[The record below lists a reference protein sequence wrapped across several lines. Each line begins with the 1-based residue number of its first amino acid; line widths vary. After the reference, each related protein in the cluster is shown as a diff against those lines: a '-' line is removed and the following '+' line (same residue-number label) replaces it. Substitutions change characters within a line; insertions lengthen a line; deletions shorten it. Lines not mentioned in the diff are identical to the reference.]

1 MRSLRDP
8 LVAQAVTIAV
18 AVGAFGVAF
27 GVFAADTGLSLAK
40 ALALSGLVYGGSAQ
54 LAAVGVIA
62 EGGTGAAAVLG
73 GLLLSARTIAFGVA
87 LAPLL
92 PSPLGRRLVAS
103 HLIVDQSAAV
113 ALAERDPARA
123 RRAFW
128 LTSLWMLVLWLGGT
142 AAGWGLT
149 GAVDVRAVGLDAA
162 IPAVFVA
169 LLAPRLRRPA
179 EAATALTGA
188 TIALA
193 LTPVAPAGLPI
204 LLASL
209 GVVAGLAV
217 ARRRPAP

>member
-8 LVAQAVTIAV
+8 LLSQAVAIAV

-54 LAAVGVIA
+54 LAGVGVIA
-62 EGGTGAAAVLG
+62 EGGTGAAAVLS
-73 GLLLSARTIAFGVA
+73 GLLLSARNVAFGVA
-87 LAPLL
+87 LAPVL
-92 PSPLGRRLVAS
+92 PRPLARRLAAS
-103 HLIVDQSAAV
+103 QLIVDQSAAV
-113 ALAERDPARA
+113 ALAEQDPARA

-149 GAVDVRAVGLDAA
+149 GAVDVEAAGLDAA

-169 LLAPRLRRPA
+169 LLAPRLRRPP
-179 EAATALTGA
+179 EAATALAGA
-188 TIALA
+188 AIALA
-193 LTPVAPAGLPI
+193 LTPIAPAGVPI
-204 LLASL
+204 LVASL
-209 GVVAGLAV
+209 GVVAGLLLQ
-217 ARRRPAP
+217 RKRRPA